1 MNERSTEKVEF
12 FSDGSRIAGVFYLPE
27 NYRPGT
33 RISGIVIC
41 GGYTSDKEG
50 RSAQIVPPLLQAG
63 FACLIFDYRGWG
75 ESEGNRN
82 RIICSEQV
90 EDIQSATSYLVQ
102 REEVNPETVGLI
114 GLSLGGPHV
123 ISAAAEDLRVKYV
136 VSMWG
141 LGDGERWLRGMRNL
155 VEWRKFQEAIEQDKL
170 ERVVTGKSKLWDSLD
185 ILLMNEKEKA
195 AYLSTHKKVELSLS
209 SAESLINYKP
219 ETVANRVSPRP
230 IFFVHTETELVVPF
244 EETVSMYR
252 MAGEPKDLWI
262 IPPSLVTMHFDVYK
276 SPGPCDEV
284 MKTVAEWIKAKLQT
298 SRPD

>member
-1 MNERSTEKVEF
+1 MNESSTEKVEY
-12 FSDGSRIAGVFYLPE
+12 FSDGSKIRGVFYLPQD
-27 NYRPGT
+27 YRPGT
-33 RISGIVIC
+33 RVPAIVIC

-50 RSAQIVPPLLQAG
+50 RSAQIVPPLLKAG

-75 ESEGNRN
+75 ESEGEPN
-82 RIICSEQV
+82 RIICAEQV
-90 EDIQSATSYLVQ
+90 EDIQNSTSYLLQ
-102 REEVNPETVGLI
+102 RAEVLVESVGLI

-123 ISAAAEDLRVKYV
+123 ISAAAQDLRVKYV

-155 VEWRKFQEAIEQDKL
+155 VEWRKFREAIEQDKL

-185 ILLMNEKEKA
+185 ILLMNEKERA
-195 AYLSTHKKVELSLS
+195 AYLSTHKRVGITLS

-219 ETVANRVSPRP
+219 ETVAMRVSPRP
-230 IFFVHTETELVVPF
+230 IFFVHTETELVVPY
-244 EETVSMYR
+244 EETLSMYR

-284 MKTVAEWIKAKLQT
+284 MKTVADWITSKLKVV
-298 SRPD
+298 